1 MSFVHLSEPIPNLI
15 KEQLHVGHIGVNI
28 FFILPDHNKK
38 FIGSPLRRIV
48 GF

>member
-1 MSFVHLSEPIPNLI
+1 MSLVHLSESIPSLI

-28 FFILPDHNKK
+28 FFILPDHSKK
-38 FIGSPLRRIV
+38 FIESPLRRII